1 MAERAVLGIKG
12 LKMRSY
18 SNADYYVAY
27 EKKQKTCIQY
37 EMMKTKI
44 KE

>member
-27 EKKQKTCIQY
+27 GKNTTTCMQY